1 MKKILVTF
9 LLLFVGI
16 PSFAQPYQFQTIK
29 DIDALPVVSQDK
41 TGTCWS
47 FSSTSFL
54 EAEILRIT
62 GKKMDLS
69 EMYNVKYTYLDKAE
83 NYVMR
88 QGKAQFG
95 EGGLNHDVINSAKKY
110 GIVYEDCYTGKVNPD
125 EKYDHSKMEAELEAI
140 VKKAVADT
148 PANYPAW
155 KKDYMA
161 VLDNYMGKYDAED
174 QTVSATATIDK
185 ANEKTS
191 KSLSPKQTLELSK
204 LKLDDYITVTS
215 FTHEPAYS
223 KFILNIPDN
232 FSNGSYYNLPL
243 DEFIGTIDYA
253 LDNGFTLA
261 LDADVSETTFS
272 AKYGIAVL
280 PFNPKDAVEILT
292 SIKPEKKVS
301 AESRQQQFENYSTT
315 DDHLMHIVG
324 KVKDQNGNI
333 YYKVK
338 NSWGTKSGKDGYIYM
353 SVAYMRM
360 KAISVMLDKDG
371 LSKATKKALGL
382 S

>member
-1 MKKILVTF
+1 MKKNIA
-9 LLLFVGI
+9 LLLFLFIGLC
-16 PSFAQPYQFQTIK
+16 SYAQPYEFQTVK
-29 DIDALPVVSQDK
+29 DIEALPVISQDK

-110 GIVYEDCYTGKVNPD
+110 GIVLQSNYTGKLNPND
-125 EKYDHSKMEAELEAI
+125 AFDHSKMVEELEAI

-148 PANYPAW
+148 PANYPSW

-161 VLDNYMGKYDAED
+161 TLNNYMGRYDSED
-174 QTVSATATIDK
+174 LLTAQNTTLDRVSQKEQKGMT
-185 ANEKTS
+185 
-191 KSLSPKQTLELSK
+191 PGQVLEQSK
-204 LKLDDYITVTS
+204 LKLEDYVTITS
-215 FTHEPAYS
+215 FTHEPNYS

-232 FSNGSYYNLPL
+232 FSNGSFYNLPL
-243 DEFIGTIDYA
+243 DEFVQNIDNA

-261 LDADVSETTFS
+261 LDADVSEPTFS
-272 AKYGIAVL
+272 SVSGMAVL
-280 PFNPKDAVEILT
+280 PYNPKDAKDILT
-292 SIKPEKKVS
+292 TIKPEKTVT
-301 AESRQQQFENYSTT
+301 AEMRQLEFENYTTT

-324 KVKDQNGNI
+324 KVKDQNGNY

-338 NSWGTKSGKDGYIYM
+338 NSWGTNSGKKGYIYM
-353 SVAYMRM
+353 SVPYVRM
-360 KAISVMLDKDG
+360 KAISVMLHKDG
-371 LSKATKKALGL
+371 LMKGTRKALGI
-382 S
+382 